1 MIPVM
6 DSMCEDPLSADWY
19 ESHVLD
25 AADPL
30 WQWNVYSDRIVL
42 NPKATGLLQGRMGE
56 GYQGEY
62 GTFCDGLA
70 DGRRESVRQLFG
82 SLRRSSSDSALEI
95 LQTVGEDIICCR
107 AVVLERFPCGTPR
120 LLVGA
125 LTRLDGRGWLHETGG
140 EGRWIY
146 DRVRE
151 EYTLDRACARLLR
164 LPDSGVLRLSRQAI
178 RDMMGPDA
186 ARFFSGRF
194 SQLMSAH
201 DHDGSFVERVL
212 LHLPDGSRK
221 NFLVCGTLVGRD
233 DSGQPVFVTG
243 NLVQR
248 GGDEPLEALSSKSCE
263 ISLMALFGSG
273 DGLWDWNMETNTIY
287 YSPRYSA
294 MLGYDQRRFGNTFE
308 SWRDKL
314 HPDERPAV
322 LKRQM
327 DVIMSPRYGD
337 SYEQSFRMLKA
348 DGSYCW
354 ILSRARVL
362 RRNAHGRATRLIGLH
377 TDITTTQ
384 GERDRLAEMI
394 EYDSLTDVH
403 SLVYFH
409 NELDRLD
416 MQPDKVVSII
426 SCDVNGL
433 KLINDYLGHDTGN
446 SMLQTAAGLLR
457 SSLRSTDCVARLG
470 GDEFAVLLPQCNL
483 RDAARVLEK
492 IREVFRQYNE
502 HSGNM
507 PVIMSFGLSGSEEAP
522 SLREAFALADRRML
536 HKKHGSRLVSG
547 HAIKAWIEKRKDC
560 VVSLEESRYDG

>member
-1 MIPVM
+1 MSDV
-6 DSMCEDPLSADWY
+6 PLPADWF
-19 ESHVLD
+19 ESHVMD

-30 WQWNVYSDRIVL
+30 WQWRVHSDRVVL
-42 NPKATGLLQGRMGE
+42 SPEAASLLE
-56 GYQGEY
+56 G
-62 GTFCDGLA
+62 GTAGSYRGGSAAFCAGLA
-70 DGRRESVRQLFG
+70 AGRQEGVRQLFG
-82 SLRRSSSDSALEI
+82 TLRRSSGSALEI
-95 LQTVGEDIICCR
+95 LQAVGGDIICCR
-107 AVVLERFPCGTPR
+107 AIVLERFPCGTPR

-125 LTRLDGRGWLHETGG
+125 LTRLDG
-140 EGRWIY
+140 
-146 DRVRE
+146 
-151 EYTLDRACARLLR
+151 
-164 LPDSGVLRLSRQAI
+164 
-178 RDMMGPDA
+178 
-186 ARFFSGRF
+186 
-194 SQLMSAH
+194 
-201 DHDGSFVERVL
+201 
-212 LHLPDGSRK
+212 SRK
-221 NFLVCGTLVGRD
+221 DFLACGTLVGHD
-233 DSGQPVFVTG
+233 DSGTPVYVTG
-243 NLVQR
+243 NLVPR
-248 GGDEPLEALSSKSCE
+248 GGEEGQEALSSKNCE

-287 YSPRYSA
+287 YSPRYIA
-294 MLGYDQRRFGNTFE
+294 MLGYDQRRFGHTFE

-327 DVIMSPRYGD
+327 DIIMSPRYGD

-348 DGSYCW
+348 DGTYCW

-377 TDITTTQ
+377 TDITATQ

-416 MQPDKVVSII
+416 RQPDREVSVI

-446 SMLQTAAGLLR
+446 SMLQTAARLLR

-470 GDEFAVLLPQCNL
+470 GDEFAVLLPRCNL
-483 RDAARVLEK
+483 RDVARVLEK
-492 IREVFRQYNE
+492 IREVFRHYNE
-502 HSGNM
+502 HSGHV
-507 PVIMSFGLSGSEEAP
+507 PVIMSFGLSGAEEAP
-522 SLREAFALADRRML
+522 SLREALALADRRML
-536 HKKHGSRLVSG
+536 HEKHGSRLVSG

>member
-1 MIPVM
+1 MSDV
-6 DSMCEDPLSADWY
+6 PLPADWF
-19 ESHVLD
+19 ESHVMD

-30 WQWNVYSDRIVL
+30 WQWRVHSDRVVL
-42 NPKATGLLQGRMGE
+42 SPEAASLLE
-56 GYQGEY
+56 G
-62 GTFCDGLA
+62 GTAGSYRGGSAAFCAGLA
-70 DGRRESVRQLFG
+70 AGRQEGVRQLFG
-82 SLRRSSSDSALEI
+82 TLRRSSSSALEI
-95 LQTVGEDIICCR
+95 LQAVGGDIICCR
-107 AVVLERFPCGTPR
+107 AIVLERFPCGTPR
-120 LLVGA
+120 LL
-125 LTRLDGRGWLHETGG
+125 H
-140 EGRWIY
+140 
-146 DRVRE
+146 
-151 EYTLDRACARLLR
+151 
-164 LPDSGVLRLSRQAI
+164 LPDSGALRLSRQAI
-178 RDMMGPDA
+178 RDMMGPETV
-186 ARFFSGRF
+186 RVLSTRF
-194 SQLMSAH
+194 SRLLSAR

-212 LHLPDGSRK
+212 LTLPDGSRK
-221 NFLVCGTLVGRD
+221 DFLACGTLVGHD
-233 DSGQPVFVTG
+233 DSGTPVYVTG
-243 NLVQR
+243 NLVPR
-248 GGDEPLEALSSKSCE
+248 GGEEGQEALSSKNCE

-287 YSPRYSA
+287 YSPRYIA
-294 MLGYDQRRFGNTFE
+294 MLGYDQRRFGHTFE

-327 DVIMSPRYGD
+327 DIIMSPRYGD

-348 DGSYCW
+348 DGTYCW

-377 TDITTTQ
+377 TDITATQ

-416 MQPDKVVSII
+416 RQPDREVSII

-446 SMLQTAAGLLR
+446 SMLQTAARLLR

-470 GDEFAVLLPQCNL
+470 GDEFAVLLPRCNL

-492 IREVFRQYNE
+492 IREVFRHYNE
-502 HSGNM
+502 HSGHV
-507 PVIMSFGLSGSEEAP
+507 PVIMSFGLSGAEEAP
-522 SLREAFALADRRML
+522 SLREALALADRRML
-536 HKKHGSRLVSG
+536 HEKHGSRLVSG

>member
-1 MIPVM
+1 MSDV
-6 DSMCEDPLSADWY
+6 PLPADWF
-19 ESHVLD
+19 ESHVMD

-30 WQWNVYSDRIVL
+30 WQWRVHSDRVVL
-42 NPKATGLLQGRMGE
+42 SPEAASLLE
-56 GYQGEY
+56 G
-62 GTFCDGLA
+62 GTAGSYRGGSAAFCAGLA
-70 DGRRESVRQLFG
+70 AGRQEGVRQLFG
-82 SLRRSSSDSALEI
+82 TLRRSSGSALEI
-95 LQTVGEDIICCR
+95 LQAVGGDIICCR
-107 AVVLERFPCGTPR
+107 AIVLERFPCGTPR

-125 LTRLDGRGWLHETGG
+125 LTRLDG
-140 EGRWIY
+140 
-146 DRVRE
+146 
-151 EYTLDRACARLLR
+151 
-164 LPDSGVLRLSRQAI
+164 
-178 RDMMGPDA
+178 
-186 ARFFSGRF
+186 
-194 SQLMSAH
+194 
-201 DHDGSFVERVL
+201 
-212 LHLPDGSRK
+212 SRK
-221 NFLVCGTLVGRD
+221 DFLACGTLVGHD
-233 DSGQPVFVTG
+233 DSGTPVYVTG
-243 NLVQR
+243 NLVPR
-248 GGDEPLEALSSKSCE
+248 GGEEGQEALSSKNCE

-287 YSPRYSA
+287 YSPRYIA
-294 MLGYDQRRFGNTFE
+294 MLGYDQRRFGHTFE

-327 DVIMSPRYGD
+327 DIIMSPRYGD

-348 DGSYCW
+348 DGTYCW

-377 TDITTTQ
+377 TDITATQ

-416 MQPDKVVSII
+416 RQPDREVSVI

-433 KLINDYLGHDTGN
+433 KLINDYLGHNTGN
-446 SMLQTAAGLLR
+446 SMLQTAARLLR

-470 GDEFAVLLPQCNL
+470 GDEFAVLLPRCNL

-492 IREVFRQYNE
+492 IREVFRHYNE
-502 HSGNM
+502 HSGHV
-507 PVIMSFGLSGSEEAP
+507 PVIMSFGLSGAEEAP
-522 SLREAFALADRRML
+522 SLREALALADRRML
-536 HKKHGSRLVSG
+536 HEKHGSRLVSG

>member
-1 MIPVM
+1 MSDV
-6 DSMCEDPLSADWY
+6 PLPADWF
-19 ESHVLD
+19 ESHVMD

-30 WQWNVYSDRIVL
+30 WQWRVHSDRVVL
-42 NPKATGLLQGRMGE
+42 SPEAASLLE
-56 GYQGEY
+56 G
-62 GTFCDGLA
+62 GTAGSYRGGSAAFCAGLA
-70 DGRRESVRQLFG
+70 AGRQEGVRQLFG
-82 SLRRSSSDSALEI
+82 TLRRSSGSALEI
-95 LQTVGEDIICCR
+95 LQAVGGDIICCR
-107 AVVLERFPCGTPR
+107 AIVLERFPCGAPR

-125 LTRLDGRGWLHETGG
+125 LTRLDG
-140 EGRWIY
+140 
-146 DRVRE
+146 
-151 EYTLDRACARLLR
+151 
-164 LPDSGVLRLSRQAI
+164 
-178 RDMMGPDA
+178 
-186 ARFFSGRF
+186 
-194 SQLMSAH
+194 
-201 DHDGSFVERVL
+201 
-212 LHLPDGSRK
+212 SRK
-221 NFLVCGTLVGRD
+221 DFLACGTLVGHD
-233 DSGQPVFVTG
+233 DSGTPVYVTG
-243 NLVQR
+243 NLVPR
-248 GGDEPLEALSSKSCE
+248 GGEEGQEALSSKNCE

-287 YSPRYSA
+287 YSPRYIA
-294 MLGYDQRRFGNTFE
+294 MLGYDQRRFGHTFE

-327 DVIMSPRYGD
+327 DIIMSPRYGD

-348 DGSYCW
+348 DGTYCW

-377 TDITTTQ
+377 TDITATQ

-416 MQPDKVVSII
+416 RQPDREVSVI

-446 SMLQTAAGLLR
+446 SMLQTAARLLR

-470 GDEFAVLLPQCNL
+470 GDEFAVLLPRCNL

-492 IREVFRQYNE
+492 IREVFRHYNE
-502 HSGNM
+502 HSGHV
-507 PVIMSFGLSGSEEAP
+507 PVIMSFGLSGAEEAP
-522 SLREAFALADRRML
+522 SLREALALADRRML
-536 HKKHGSRLVSG
+536 HEKHGSRLVSG

>member
-1 MIPVM
+1 M
-6 DSMCEDPLSADWY
+6 
-19 ESHVLD
+19 
-25 AADPL
+25 
-30 WQWNVYSDRIVL
+30 
-42 NPKATGLLQGRMGE
+42 
-56 GYQGEY
+56 
-62 GTFCDGLA
+62 
-70 DGRRESVRQLFG
+70 
-82 SLRRSSSDSALEI
+82 
-95 LQTVGEDIICCR
+95 
-107 AVVLERFPCGTPR
+107 
-120 LLVGA
+120 
-125 LTRLDGRGWLHETGG
+125 
-140 EGRWIY
+140 
-146 DRVRE
+146 
-151 EYTLDRACARLLR
+151 
-164 LPDSGVLRLSRQAI
+164 
-178 RDMMGPDA
+178 
-186 ARFFSGRF
+186 
-194 SQLMSAH
+194 
-201 DHDGSFVERVL
+201 ERVL
-212 LHLPDGSRK
+212 LTLPDGSRK
-221 NFLVCGTLVGRD
+221 DFLACGTLVGHD
-233 DSGQPVFVTG
+233 GSGTPVYVTG
-243 NLVQR
+243 NLVPR
-248 GGDEPLEALSSKSCE
+248 GGEEGQEALSSKNCE

-287 YSPRYSA
+287 YSPRYIA
-294 MLGYDQRRFGNTFE
+294 MLGYDQRRFGHTFE

-327 DVIMSPRYGD
+327 DIIMSPRYGD

-348 DGSYCW
+348 DGTYCW

-377 TDITTTQ
+377 TDITATQ

-416 MQPDKVVSII
+416 RQPDREVSVI

-446 SMLQTAAGLLR
+446 SMLQTAARLLR

-470 GDEFAVLLPQCNL
+470 GDEFAVLLPRCNL

-492 IREVFRQYNE
+492 IREVFRHYNE
-502 HSGNM
+502 HSGHV
-507 PVIMSFGLSGSEEAP
+507 PVIMSFGLSGAEEAP
-522 SLREAFALADRRML
+522 SLREALALADRRML
-536 HKKHGSRLVSG
+536 HEKHGSRLVSG

>member
-1 MIPVM
+1 
-6 DSMCEDPLSADWY
+6 
-19 ESHVLD
+19 
-25 AADPL
+25 
-30 WQWNVYSDRIVL
+30 
-42 NPKATGLLQGRMGE
+42 
-56 GYQGEY
+56 
-62 GTFCDGLA
+62 
-70 DGRRESVRQLFG
+70 
-82 SLRRSSSDSALEI
+82 
-95 LQTVGEDIICCR
+95 
-107 AVVLERFPCGTPR
+107 
-120 LLVGA
+120 
-125 LTRLDGRGWLHETGG
+125 
-140 EGRWIY
+140 
-146 DRVRE
+146 
-151 EYTLDRACARLLR
+151 
-164 LPDSGVLRLSRQAI
+164 
-178 RDMMGPDA
+178 
-186 ARFFSGRF
+186 
-194 SQLMSAH
+194 
-201 DHDGSFVERVL
+201 
-212 LHLPDGSRK
+212 
-221 NFLVCGTLVGRD
+221 
-233 DSGQPVFVTG
+233 
-243 NLVQR
+243 
-248 GGDEPLEALSSKSCE
+248 
-263 ISLMALFGSG
+263 MALFGSG

-416 MQPDKVVSII
+416 MQPDKVVSVI

-446 SMLQTAAGLLR
+446 SMLQTAARLLR

-483 RDAARVLEK
+483 KDAARVLEK

-502 HSGNM
+502 HSGHM

-536 HKKHGSRLVSG
+536 HEKHGSRLVSG

>member
-6 DSMCEDPLSADWY
+6 DSMCDGPLPADWY
-19 ESHVLD
+19 ESHVMD

-30 WQWNVYSDRIVL
+30 WQWNVHSDRIVL
-42 NPKATGLLQGRMGE
+42 NPEAAGLLQGGMGE
-56 GYQGEY
+56 GYQG
-62 GTFCDGLA
+62 GCGVFCEGLA

-82 SLRRSSSDSALEI
+82 RLRRSPSDSALEI

-120 LLVGA
+120 LFVGA
-125 LTRLDGRGWLHETGG
+125 LTRMDGRGWLHETGG

-146 DRVRE
+146 DPVRE
-151 EYTLDRACARLLR
+151 EYTLDRTCARLLR
-164 LPDSGVLRLSRQAI
+164 LPDSGVLRLPRQAI

-233 DSGQPVFVTG
+233 GSGQPVFVTG

-287 YSPRYSA
+287 YSPRYTA

-446 SMLQTAAGLLR
+446 SMLQRAARLLR

-483 RDAARVLEK
+483 KDAARILEK

-502 HSGNM
+502 HSGHL

-536 HKKHGSRLVSG
+536 HEKHGSRLVSG

>member
-25 AADPL
+25 ATDPL
-30 WQWNVYSDRIVL
+30 WQWNVHSDRIVL
-42 NPKATGLLQGRMGE
+42 NPKAAGLLQGRMGE

-62 GTFCDGLA
+62 EAFCDGLA

-82 SLRRSSSDSALEI
+82 RLRRSSSDSAMEI

-125 LTRLDGRGWLHETGG
+125 LTRMDGRGWLHETGG

-151 EYTLDRACARLLR
+151 EYTLDRTCARLLR
-164 LPDSGVLRLSRQAI
+164 LPDSGVLRLPRQAI

-354 ILSRARVL
+354 ILSHARVL

-416 MQPDKVVSII
+416 MQPDKVVSVI

-446 SMLQTAAGLLR
+446 SMLQTAARLLR

-483 RDAARVLEK
+483 KDAARVLEK

-502 HSGNM
+502 HSGHM

-536 HKKHGSRLVSG
+536 HEKHGSRLVSG

>member
-1 MIPVM
+1 MSDV
-6 DSMCEDPLSADWY
+6 PLPADWF
-19 ESHVLD
+19 ESHIMD

-30 WQWNVYSDRIVL
+30 WQWRVHSDRVVL
-42 NPKATGLLQGRMGE
+42 SPEAASLLE
-56 GYQGEY
+56 G
-62 GTFCDGLA
+62 GTAGSYRGGSAAFCAGLA
-70 DGRRESVRQLFG
+70 AGRQEGVRQLFG
-82 SLRRSSSDSALEI
+82 TLRRSSGSALEI
-95 LQTVGEDIICCR
+95 LQAVGGDIICCR
-107 AVVLERFPCGTPR
+107 AIVLERFPCGTPR

-125 LTRLDGRGWLHETGG
+125 LTRLDGRGRWYQPGA

-146 DRVRE
+146 DRARE
-151 EYTLDRACARLLR
+151 EYTLDRNCARLLH
-164 LPDSGVLRLSRQAI
+164 LPDSGALRLSRQAI
-178 RDMMGPDA
+178 RDMMGPETV
-186 ARFFSGRF
+186 RVLSTRF
-194 SQLMSAH
+194 SRLLSAR

-212 LHLPDGSRK
+212 LTLPDGSRK
-221 NFLVCGTLVGRD
+221 DFLACGTLVGHD
-233 DSGQPVFVTG
+233 GSGTPVYVTG
-243 NLVQR
+243 NLVPR
-248 GGDEPLEALSSKSCE
+248 GGEEGQEALSSKNCE

-287 YSPRYSA
+287 YSPRYIA
-294 MLGYDQRRFGNTFE
+294 MLGYDQRRFGHTFE

-327 DVIMSPRYGD
+327 DIIMSPRYGD

-348 DGSYCW
+348 DGTYCW
-354 ILSRARVL
+354 ILSCARVL

-377 TDITTTQ
+377 TDITATQ

-416 MQPDKVVSII
+416 RQPDREVSVI

-446 SMLQTAAGLLR
+446 SMLQTAARLLR

-470 GDEFAVLLPQCNL
+470 GDEFAVLLPRCNL
-483 RDAARVLEK
+483 HDAARVLEK
-492 IREVFRQYNE
+492 IREVFRHYNE
-502 HSGNM
+502 HSGHV
-507 PVIMSFGLSGSEEAP
+507 PVIMSFGLSGAEEAP
-522 SLREAFALADRRML
+522 SLREALALADRRML
-536 HKKHGSRLVSG
+536 HEKHGSRLVSG